1 MSHLVFADPANKAA
15 RALCAASLE
24 ALGFASESA
33 TWRNAY
39 LLAARELRVGV
50 PAAKRRSMSYDLLKV
65 VPMEMFLDC
74 VAIRLV
80 AERASGHR
88 MSLAWHIVDAKEH
101 WALTLA
107 NAALTYRPCD
117 ARAASAADVS
127 IAVSRDGLAKLLANE
142 AGIATAI
149 ASGIEAGQIAVDGD
163 SGKVYALL
171 GMLDEFEPMFNV
183 VEP

>member
-1 MSHLVFADPANKAA
+1 VFADPGNQAA
-15 RALCAASLE
+15 RTLCAAALE

-50 PAAKRRSMSYDLLKV
+50 PAARRRSMSYDLLKA

-74 VAIRLV
+74 LAIRLV

-88 MSLAWHIVDAKEH
+88 MRLAWHIFDAREH

-107 NAALTYRPCD
+107 N
-117 ARAASAADVS
+117 
-127 IAVSRDGLAKLLANE
+127 E
-142 AGIATAI
+142 AGIAAAI

-163 SGKVYALL
+163 AEKVYALL
-171 GMLDEFEPMFNV
+171 GMLDEFEPMFKV